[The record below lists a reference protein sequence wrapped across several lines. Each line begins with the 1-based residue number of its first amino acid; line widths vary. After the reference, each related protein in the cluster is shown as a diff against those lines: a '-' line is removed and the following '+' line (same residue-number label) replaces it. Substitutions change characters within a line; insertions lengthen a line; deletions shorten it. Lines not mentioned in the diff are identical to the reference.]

1 MEAFDSKSAS
11 RIAGI
16 SLRQIQYWDERG
28 FIRPSVKLAE
38 GRGTKRLYSFAD
50 LIQLRVVKDLSRHG
64 LSLRKMRRCVD
75 YLKRSFPAESSLTES
90 LRYLTDG
97 DKVFL
102 LTNDRNKILDVMD
115 RDFVLSLRIGSLVR
129 QVHGEVSRLKII
141 PSQAKKVF
149 GVSRKV
155 EARRVPAA

>member
-11 RIAGI
+11 RIAGV

-28 FIRPSVKLAE
+28 FIRPSVKLAD
-38 GRGTKRLYSFAD
+38 GRGTKRLYSFLD

-64 LSLRKMRRCVD
+64 LSLRKIRRCVD
-75 YLKRSFPAESSLTES
+75 YLKRSFPDASPLTES

-102 LTNDRNKILDVMD
+102 ITSDRNKILDVMD

-129 QVHGEVSRLKII
+129 EVHGEVSRLKVQ
-141 PSQAKKVF
+141 PSDEKKIF
-149 GVSRKV
+149 GLARKA
-155 EARRVPAA
+155 EGRRIPAA

>member
-11 RIAGI
+11 RVAGV

-28 FIRPSVKLAE
+28 FIRPSVKLAD
-38 GRGTKRLYSFAD
+38 GRGTKRLYSFSD

-64 LSLRKMRRCVD
+64 LSLRKIRRCVD
-75 YLKRSFPAESSLTES
+75 YLKRSFPDASPLAES

-102 LTNDRNKILDVMD
+102 ITSDRNKILSVMD

-129 QVHGEVSRLKII
+129 QVHGEVSRLKLH
-141 PSQAKKVF
+141 PSHDKKLF
-149 GVSRKV
+149 ALSRRM
-155 EARRVPAA
+155 EARRMSAE